1 MESTVYKTD
10 FSYFVRMALENNIP
24 WKTLAII
31 LKELNPTLIETRE
44 VIGILLKELET
55 LHLTLKEKDKELKM
69 YQNVGASVD
78 TLNLTLKPDAIQE
91 NMQQSSK
98 PDRETIED
106 EIEVLEVVKERIDE
120 EMYLEINEDTKLS
133 DNDGDLGNGDESV
146 VKIDNSG
153 TNLSKM
159 PNSCT

>member
-1 MESTVYKTD
+1 MALD
-10 FSYFVRMALENNIP
+10 ASYFVSKALQNSLP
-24 WKTLAII
+24 WTILAMI
-31 LKELNPTLIETRE
+31 LKDLAPTLDEANH
-44 VIGILLKELET
+44 VISILLKELET

-91 NMQQSSK
+91 NMQQSST
-98 PDRETIED
+98 PERETIED
-106 EIEVLEVVKERIDE
+106 EIEVVEVVKERIDE

>member
-1 MESTVYKTD
+1 MKSTVYKTD

-91 NMQQSSK
+91 NMQQSSTPEWK
-98 PDRETIED
+98 Q
-106 EIEVLEVVKERIDE
+106 LQMK
-120 EMYLEINEDTKLS
+120 
-133 DNDGDLGNGDESV
+133 
-146 VKIDNSG
+146 
-153 TNLSKM
+153 
-159 PNSCT
+159 